1 MGDLWVSARK
11 LNVSTMFG
19 ESVKPLINFLL
30 NLICQSKEWRWP
42 DFGLKTLHWFH
53 LTLCL
58 FETGHRWRC
67 IGNGH
72 LVGTSSASPQPQC
85 GPESLNVPPP
95 PPTPIIKKPPQ
106 TPWPEVTV
114 WTRDAQYVAD
124 FAIGE
129 QDMHNLDT
137 NTTSTWSEAPG
148 AVLVL
153 RQQQKGGGQMLT
165 LAVKTGMIKWANLQ
179 TRFGARQQG
188 QQGPLSGAYLSLA
201 SLSSYTDLVCLWCP
215 RP

>member
-1 MGDLWVSARK
+1 MLGVLWVSARK

-129 QDMHNLDT
+129 QDMHNFDT
-137 NTTSTWSEAPG
+137 NTTSTWSEAPRG
-148 AVLVL
+148 SSRITSATE
-153 RQQQKGGGQMLT
+153 GGRSNADTCSQSGYDKVGKPANQVRSQTTRTTRPFVWSLSVSCII
-165 LAVKTGMIKWANLQ
+165 VKLH
-179 TRFGARQQG
+179 
-188 QQGPLSGAYLSLA
+188 GPCLSL
-201 SLSSYTDLVCLWCP
+201 VP
-215 RP
+215 